1 MFTQSG
7 KASLAYD
14 VQGDD
19 DSDVDILLLH
29 AGVTDR
35 RSWRPLIDALGSGRR
50 FVSYDARGYGETT
63 YQPEDYH
70 QHDDALAVL
79 DAVGL
84 ASAMVIG
91 ASMGGKA
98 AINLALTHPERVEA
112 LILIGP
118 AIAGAPAVEE
128 DPEPIERLDRR
139 MQAAE
144 DSGDLAE
151 LNRLE
156 AHLWLDGPM
165 VAEGRVGGDVR
176 ELFLEMNGRALAAED
191 PGDPPTAL
199 DAWSRLEE
207 LDLPV
212 LVLVGDLDVPDI
224 LNNCQAIA
232 ERVPGAR
239 LVMLD
244 GVAHLPHLEGD
255 PRCFAE
261 IDAFLRSVTD
271 SASGR

>member
-7 KASLAYD
+7 KASIAYD
-14 VQGDD
+14 VHGTADTD
-19 DSDVDILLLH
+19 LDVLLLH

-35 RSWRPLIDALGSGRR
+35 RSWRPLIEALGPGRR
-50 FVSYDARGYGETT
+50 FISYDARGYGETT
-63 YQPEDYH
+63 YRPEDYH

-84 ASAMVIG
+84 ESAVVLG

-118 AIAGAPAVEE
+118 AISGAPGMEE
-128 DPEPIERLDRR
+128 DPEPIARLDQL
-139 MQAAE
+139 MEAAE
-144 DSGDLAE
+144 SSGDLAE

-156 AHLWLDGPM
+156 AHLWLDGPT
-165 VAEGRVGGDVR
+165 AEEGRVGGAVR
-176 ELFLEMNGRALAAED
+176 DLFLEMNGQALAAAD
-191 PGDPPTAL
+191 PGDPPAAL

-207 LDLPV
+207 LAVPV

-224 LNNCQAIA
+224 LNNCGGIA

-239 LVMLD
+239 LVTLD

-255 PRCFAE
+255 PRCFTE
-261 IDAFLRSVTD
+261 IDTFLKSLPD
-271 SASGR
+271 